1 MIPYERIPNDHILRL
16 GATGAYIKHLET
28 FISDDECTVRFGD
41 ILMFATGM
49 ETFPP
54 LGVHIA
60 FKLGHLALSHHC
72 MLRILAYILTTIKHC

>member
-1 MIPYERIPNDHILRL
+1 MIPYKSIPNDHILRL

-54 LGVHIA
+54 LGFTLLLNMH
-60 FKLGHLALSHHC
+60 GHLAPSHHC
-72 MLRILAYILTTIKHC
+72 ML